1 MSYVRDNLMPNEKIV
16 HEARLSMLPVVLSVL
31 WSWIFVFIP
40 TLWIFLRLK
49 RTELGV
55 TDRRVIEKYGILSVT
70 TAETTLDKVQNVSFK
85 QGILGRIFNYGTVV
99 IQTAAKMGA
108 EGLRGVSNPK
118 QVRDTILQQ
127 MEVYRATLI
136 REQAEAIAR
145 SIHQRSS
152 AA

>member
-1 MSYVRDNLMPNEKIV
+1 MSYVQDNMMPNEKLIL
-16 HEARLSMLPVVLSVL
+16 EARLSMFPVVVSVL

-55 TDRRVIEKYGILSVT
+55 TDRRVIEKSGVLSVT

-85 QGILGRIFNYGTVV
+85 QGILGKVFNYGTVV
-99 IQTAAKMGA
+99 IQTAARMGA

-127 MEVYRATLI
+127 MELYRTTQI
-136 REQAEAIAR
+136 REQAEAIAH
-145 SIHQRSS
+145 SLQQRSP